1 MEKVLVVGSL
11 NMDFAVYMDRRPQAG
26 ETVMA
31 QGMKLV
37 PGGKGANQAY
47 ALGKLGADTSMIGA
61 VGDDTFGQQ
70 MLANLEHVSVDTA
83 GIKQIAGV
91 ETGKAFIEIEDS
103 GQNSISVIAGA
114 NASVDEG
121 LVLAQAERFA
131 KADAVVMQLE
141 IPVPSVIA
149 AAKLAKTHNKTVVL
163 DPAPARTDLPDEL
176 WAQVDIT
183 KPNETE
189 LALLTGL
196 PTNTEEEVVT
206 AARSLI
212 AKGVKN
218 VLVTL
223 GGDGTLLVNDSTV
236 QKFPAYKVKAV
247 DTTAAGDC
255 FLAAFMSRFDGENF
269 ATAVDFGAKAS
280 AIAVTRQGAQT
291 SIPTVEEVEKFK

>member
-1 MEKVLVVGSL
+1 MDKVLVVGSL

-31 QGMKLV
+31 RSMKLV

-47 ALGKLGADTSMIGA
+47 ALGKLGANTAMIGA
-61 VGDDTFGQQ
+61 VGEDTFGEQ
-70 MLANLEHVSVDTA
+70 MLKNLESVSVNTA
-83 GIKQIAGV
+83 GIQKIAGV
-91 ETGKAFIEIEDS
+91 ETGKAFIEIENS

-114 NASVDEG
+114 NAAVDEA
-121 LVLAQAERFA
+121 LVLGQEEAFRQ
-131 KADAVVMQLE
+131 ADAVVMQLE
-141 IPVPSVIA
+141 IPVPSVLA
-149 AAKLAKTHNKTVVL
+149 AAKLAKKHGKTVVL
-163 DPAPARTDLPDEL
+163 DPAPARSDLPDEL

-196 PTNTEEEVVT
+196 PTGTEAEVVT
-206 AARSLI
+206 AARALI

-223 GGDGTLLVNDSTV
+223 GGEGTLLVNADTV
-236 QKFPAYKVKAV
+236 QKFSAYKVKAV

-269 ATAVDFGAKAS
+269 AEAIDFGAKAS

-291 SIPTVEEVEKFK
+291 SIPTVAEVQNFR